1 MKVSVIIPTLNEGE
15 RIRDLLRSLKEAPYP
30 DKEIIVV
37 DGGSKDDTVKIARKE
52 GAKVLQEEGSV
63 KGPGNAKNQG
73 ARAAKGEVVC
83 FVDADE
89 RGVNKEFFEKSMR
102 HFQDREV
109 VAVLTRSEILP
120 STTFRKWYLSMRS
133 STFSKLV
140 ESGIYGPSFSFTF
153 IRRDLFLEL
162 GGFSPTGAGED
173 DALNLKLRKYL
184 DSHPSKRW
192 VYEPGAVRFDGSA
205 LTFQEYFR
213 QSVWYGKSALPY
225 FKVSER
231 GFFSKLVIAVG
242 PLLYLFPLPSLL
254 LIPLSRW
261 FLLPFLLYSPKL
273 ALLMWDTLKD
283 RKIHRLLLTPLMDL
297 VKGYGHL
304 LGLLKYFFK
313 REASRG

>member
-15 RIRDLLRSLKEAPYP
+15 RIRSLLRSLKEAPYP

-37 DGGSKDDTVKIARKE
+37 DGGSKDDTVKIAREE
-52 GAKVLQEEGSV
+52 GARVLQEEGPA

-73 ARAAKGEVVC
+73 ARAAEGEVVG

-89 RGVNKEFFEKSMR
+89 KEVNKEFFEKSLR

-109 VAVLTRSEILP
+109 VAVLTRLEVLP
-120 STTFRKWYLSMRS
+120 STAFRKWYLSMRS
-133 STFSKLV
+133 STFSKLA

-162 GGFSPTGAGED
+162 GGFPSTGAGED

-184 DSHPSKRW
+184 NSHPSKRW

-225 FKVSER
+225 LKASER
-231 GFFSKLVIAVG
+231 GLPSKLAIGVG

-273 ALLMWDTLKD
+273 ALLVWDTLKD
-283 RKIHRLLLTPLMDL
+283 RKIYRLLLTPLMDL

-304 LGLLKYFFK
+304 WGLLHYLFK
-313 REASRG
+313 RGTSRD